1 VRRNRQSIE
10 VSNAELAAM
19 TRSMDELHHDQSL
32 PALHSAVEDWTEA
45 IRDEQAADVESRP
58 LATSRRH
65 FILGAGGIAAGGLAI
80 AACGSSTKPASKKST
95 TTSSPAGGAAA
106 QGSSSLGSSDA
117 KSIAVDASIENL
129 AIFAYTAGISAAVAG
144 KLGKVPP
151 AVPDFAE
158 TALAHHKAH
167 MAAFNAVLTAAG
179 LKGVMEP
186 DPVLTPIVKKAF
198 AKVKDV
204 TGLAELA
211 VLLENTAAQSYQDD
225 VASMTNKHAVE
236 TSASIQPVEM
246 THAAILYYVLGKYP
260 GVQSAGGAPMAF
272 NPLTLSRPDSDISS
286 T

>member
-1 VRRNRQSIE
+1 MRRNRHSIE
-10 VSNAELAAM
+10 ASNTELAAM
-19 TRSMDELHHDQSL
+19 TKSMDELHHDQSL

-45 IRDEQAADVESRP
+45 IRQEQAADVESRP

-65 FILGAGGIAAGGLAI
+65 FILGAGGLAAGGLAI
-80 AACGSSTKPASKKST
+80 AACGSSTKPAAKKTT
-95 TTSSPAGGAAA
+95 TTSPAVGAPA

-129 AIFAYTAGISAAVAG
+129 AIFAYTAGIAAAVAG

-167 MAAFNAVLTAAG
+167 TAAFNAVLTAAG
-179 LKGVMEP
+179 LKGVMTP
-186 DPVLTPIVKKAF
+186 DPVLTPIVRKAF

-225 VASMTNKHAVE
+225 VASMTNKHAIE

-260 GVQSAGGAPMAF
+260 GVQSAGGSPMAF
-272 NPLTLSRPDSDISS
+272 NPLTLSRPDSDVSS